1 MTEPL
6 VLALP
11 KGRLASDCQPVLDAI
26 GARPEAAFSDSKD
39 RRLRFKTHSPEI
51 DLIPV
56 KPFDVATFVGFGGA
70 QLGVVGADVLAEFDY
85 SELYVPV
92 DLRFGACRLSV
103 AGPDASLKAVPL
115 AGRSHLRVATKYPN
129 VTRKHFA
136 AKGIHA
142 ECIKLNGAIE
152 LGPLLGMAS
161 RIVDL
166 VSTGATL
173 ASNGLIEEEVILHST
188 ARLVV
193 NRTALK
199 TDSQRILKWINV
211 FRDAAQA
218 GLTPVAAED
227 GGA

>member
-1 MTEPL
+1 MSEPL

-11 KGRLASDCQPVLDAI
+11 KGRLAGDCQPVLEAI
-26 GARPEAAFSDSKD
+26 GAAPKPEFFDKSD
-39 RRLRFKTHSPEI
+39 RRLRFNTESAEI

-70 QLGVVGADVLAEFDY
+70 QMGVVGADVLAEFDY

-92 DLRFGACRLSV
+92 DLGFGACRLSV
-103 AGPDASLKAVPL
+103 AGPQASLDAFPL

-136 AKGIHA
+136 TKGIHA
-142 ECIKLNGAIE
+142 ESIKLNGAIE
-152 LGPLLGMAS
+152 LGPMLGMAS

-166 VSTGATL
+166 VSTGTTL
-173 ASNGLIEEEVILHST
+173 KMNGLIEEEVIMHST

-193 NRTALK
+193 NRSALK
-199 TDSQRILKWINV
+199 TDSQRILKWINA
-211 FRDAAQA
+211 FRDAVQETQKKETA
-218 GLTPVAAED
+218 
-227 GGA
+227 

>member
-1 MTEPL
+1 MSDPL

-11 KGRLASDCQPVLDAI
+11 KGRLAGDCQPLLEAI
-26 GARPEAAFSDSKD
+26 GAAPEAAFADKAD
-39 RRLRFKTHSPEI
+39 RRLRFSTQSPEI

-92 DLRFGACRLSV
+92 DLGFGACRLSV
-103 AGPDASLKAVPL
+103 AGPQESLDAVPL

-152 LGPLLGMAS
+152 LGPMLGMAS

-166 VSTGATL
+166 VSTGTTL
-173 ASNGLIEEEVILHST
+173 RINGLVEEEVILHST

-193 NRTALK
+193 NRSALK
-199 TDSQRILKWINV
+199 TDSRRMLKWINA
-211 FRDAAQA
+211 FREAVRDNQNRESA
-218 GLTPVAAED
+218 
-227 GGA
+227 

>member
-1 MTEPL
+1 MSDPL

-11 KGRLASDCQPVLDAI
+11 KGRLAGDCQPLLEAI
-26 GARPEAAFSDSKD
+26 GAAPEAAFSDKQD
-39 RRLRFKTHSPEI
+39 RRLRFHTQSPEI

-92 DLRFGACRLSV
+92 DLGFGTCRLSV
-103 AGPDASLKAVPL
+103 AGPQASLDAVPL

-152 LGPLLGMAS
+152 LGPMLGMAS

-166 VSTGATL
+166 VSTGTTL
-173 ASNGLIEEEVILHST
+173 KINGLVEEEVILHSS

-193 NRTALK
+193 NRSALK
-199 TDSQRILKWINV
+199 TDSKRILAWINA
-211 FRDAAQA
+211 FRDAVRETQNRESA
-218 GLTPVAAED
+218 
-227 GGA
+227 

>member
-1 MTEPL
+1 MSDPL

-11 KGRLASDCQPVLDAI
+11 KGRLAGDCQPVLEAI
-26 GARPEAAFSDSKD
+26 GAAPEAAFHDKND
-39 RRLRFKTHSPEI
+39 RRLRFATSSPEI

-92 DLRFGACRLSV
+92 DLGFGACRLSV
-103 AGPDASLKAVPL
+103 AGPQASLDAVPL

-136 AKGIHA
+136 TKGIHA

-152 LGPLLGMAS
+152 LGPMLGMAS

-166 VSTGATL
+166 VSTGTTL
-173 ASNGLIEEEVILHST
+173 KLNGLIEEEVILHST

-193 NRTALK
+193 NRSALK
-199 TDSQRILKWINV
+199 TDSQRILKWINA
-211 FRDAAQA
+211 FRDAVRESQGRETA
-218 GLTPVAAED
+218 
-227 GGA
+227 